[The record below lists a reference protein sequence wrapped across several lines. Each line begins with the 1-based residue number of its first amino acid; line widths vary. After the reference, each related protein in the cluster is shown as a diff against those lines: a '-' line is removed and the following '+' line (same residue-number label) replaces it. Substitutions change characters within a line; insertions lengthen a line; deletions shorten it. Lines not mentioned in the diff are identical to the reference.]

1 MFTDIRAVRL
11 NCLVKWFTFK
21 GEIMST
27 LVAFIVG
34 IVVGSLIG
42 MFFVGLFVASH
53 DRAAYQRGHPDSGL
67 YEVQHERE
75 VRDHGR

>member
-1 MFTDIRAVRL
+1 
-11 NCLVKWFTFK
+11 
-21 GEIMST
+21 MST